1 MMLRSLARQWVL
13 PFVDP
18 RQLASILRLPQFLI
32 EWRRFCRT
40 SDAPARFIDLW
51 PCLGD
56 RTQATPFDPHYF
68 YQAAWLARLIAES
81 RPSVHVDVG
90 SRVTDIG
97 VLSAHVPVIFVDY
110 RPLNAQLPGLVSVAG
125 DITRLPFADGTLSSV
140 SSLHVIEHI
149 GLGRYGD
156 PIEPAGALK
165 GLGELQRVLAHRG
178 SLYLST
184 PVGRER
190 ICFNAQ
196 RIFAPETILGALP
209 LLRLRRFSYVG
220 DDRKLH
226 VDAPLADAAQ
236 QDYGCGLFEF
246 ERS

>member
-1 MMLRSLARQWVL
+1 MFRSLVRQWVL

-18 RQLASILRLPQFLI
+18 RQLASILWLPQFLL
-32 EWRRFCRT
+32 EWRRFRRI
-40 SDAPARFIDLW
+40 SDAPARFVDLW

-56 RTQATPFDPHYF
+56 RVRKTPFDPHYF
-68 YQAAWLARLIAES
+68 YQAAWLSRLLAKS
-81 RPSVHVDVG
+81 QPPLHVDIG

-110 RPLNAQLPGLVSVAG
+110 RPLHVQLPGLASLAG
-125 DITRLPFADGTLSSV
+125 DITRLPFADKSLISL

-165 GLGELQRVLAHRG
+165 GLGELQRVLAYRG

-196 RIFAPETILGALP
+196 RIVAPETIVAALP
-209 LLRLRRFSYVG
+209 LLKLRRFSYVG
-220 DDRKLH
+220 DDRALH
-226 VDAPLADAAQ
+226 ADAPLEEAAQ

-246 ERS
+246 ERG